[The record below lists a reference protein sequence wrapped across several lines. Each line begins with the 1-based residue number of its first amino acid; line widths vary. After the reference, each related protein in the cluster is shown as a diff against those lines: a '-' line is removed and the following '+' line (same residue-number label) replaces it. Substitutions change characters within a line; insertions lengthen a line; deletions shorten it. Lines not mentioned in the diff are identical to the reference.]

1 MKQGALFTGCAL
13 FQHKQPGAKK
23 MSFEIFV
30 KPNGTEIPVNA
41 ESRETAL
48 GLGWVPKVE
57 PKKEDAKEKRTTKK
71 KG

>member
-1 MKQGALFTGCAL
+1 
-13 FQHKQPGAKK
+13 

-41 ESRETAL
+41 ESRGTAL

>member
-1 MKQGALFTGCAL
+1 
-13 FQHKQPGAKK
+13 

-57 PKKEDAKEKRTTKK
+57 PKRKTQRKSEQLRRRANN
-71 KG
+71 GYCGAGC